1 MASGQRHS
9 LLVVNTS
16 ANKPG
21 VNITQLAVDL
31 SSDSTLVFQILET
44 DISGSLAIGT
54 LYLLKCF

>member
-1 MASGQRHS
+1 MASGQRHNP
-9 LLVVNTS
+9 LVVNTL